1 MDRRTVIVFATLAA
15 CFFCG
20 CPGLFVALL
29 GGMTSIISFIP
40 GARFSTDQTVTL
52 ATGLGSCCLG
62 LTFVIV
68 PLVVAFFIFR
78 RLNSTIASDDVSTES
93 SSEI

>member
-29 GGMTSIISFIP
+29 GGMTSVITFIP
-40 GARFSTDQTVTL
+40 GAQFSTDRTMTL

-78 RLNSTIASDDVSTES
+78 RLNSATINDDASTES